1 MAESLVGLVLRTKNV
16 HKEPWEEHESEYKK
30 VHGDRIKQ
38 GNFGQVWRARHID
51 PDGPWTIVVIKEVRH
66 EAEHTRQEEHELE
79 CIRRVNDH
87 RFRGHFIK
95 LLNIFHK
102 VEGQV
107 VANIIVM
114 ESGICTL
121 QHIQRTHSGYGAS
134 TVQTWM
140 RSLARAVWA
149 CHEVQVMHRD
159 IKPANCIMCVSQ
171 QESILELKLADFGN
185 SVVVSAGPPVSGV
198 SFSLEW
204 ATTPSYSAPELFR
217 GFHTL
222 KGDVWS
228 IGVICSELLHTQ
240 PGESFLNTSRYLY
253 IRGMKWRAPDHMFPY
268 H

>member
-1 MAESLVGLVLRTKNV
+1 MAEPLAGMVLRGTQV
-16 HKEPWEEHESEYKK
+16 HKEPWEDRESEYKK
-30 VHGDRIKQ
+30 IGGKGIKQ
-38 GNFGQVWRARHID
+38 GMFGIVYRVRHCD
-51 PDGPWTIVVIKEVRH
+51 PNGLQTIQVIKEVQH
-66 EAEHTRQEEHELE
+66 QTGYTWQEEHELE

-87 RFRGHFIK
+87 RFRGHVIK

-102 VEGQV
+102 VDSKV

-121 QHIQRTHSGYGAS
+121 LQIQRSHSGYATS

-159 IKPANCIMCVSQ
+159 IKPANCIMCVGQ

-185 SVVVSAGPPVSGV
+185 AVVVTPGPPVSGV

-204 ATTPSYSAPELFR
+204 ATTPQYCAPELFS

-240 PGESFLNTSRYLY
+240 PGESFVNASQYLY
-253 IRGMKWRAPDHMFPY
+253 IP
-268 H
+268 